1 MHFILAMIIAVI
13 LYNLQASYYRKH
25 WQDNLHAKVF
35 YDKTHANIGEII
47 TLTEQVNNEK
57 HLPLPVLY
65 VKFSTSRSF
74 LFEDM
79 DNAALSDR
87 YHRNDIFS
95 VMGQQQ
101 IIRKL
106 QFRTTKRGYYAIDHL
121 DLVVHDLFMK
131 ESFANKEANHTAL
144 YVYPALLTDRNS
156 LSLTSSIIGDLTQTD
171 LYEDPLSF
179 RGIREYRN
187 GDSMR
192 YINWKATAKTNDL
205 MVNTY
210 FDTQNTQ
217 VVLLF
222 NLETNLIQRDDKLH
236 EYMIRVVTT
245 LLHHMNNRDFAI
257 RLAINIT
264 DPLTE
269 AVIVTDV
276 GKGEEHLQSLLELLS
291 RLDLSR
297 ELTPFEDFFHD
308 KYALFKQTNSNTSY
322 IIVSNYRKE
331 ALLSE
336 FYDKKHQGHHIY
348 FLCPELA
355 KLCSPAKDIQYWEVM
370 PDEI

>member
-1 MHFILAMIIAVI
+1 MHYILAMIIAAG
-13 LYNLQASYYRKH
+13 LYYLQMSYYQKH
-25 WQDNLHAKVF
+25 WQEHLHAKVS
-35 YDKTHANIGEII
+35 YSKTHANIGETI

-65 VKFSTSRSF
+65 VKFSTSRTF

-79 DNAALSDR
+79 ENAAVSDR

-95 VMGQQQ
+95 IMGQQQ
-101 IIRKL
+101 IIRSL

-121 DLVVHDLFMK
+121 DLVVHDLFMRA
-131 ESFANKEANHTAL
+131 SFANKQSNHTAL
-144 YVYPALLTDRNS
+144 YVYPALLTDRHS
-156 LSLTSSIIGDLTQTD
+156 LNLTSSIIGDLTQTD

-179 RGIREYRN
+179 RGIREYMN

-192 YINWKATAKTNDL
+192 YINWKATAKTNEL

-210 FDTQNTQ
+210 FNIQNTE

-222 NLETNLIQRDDKLH
+222 NLDTNIIQRDEKLH
-236 EYMIRVVTT
+236 EYMICVVTT
-245 LLHHMNNRDFAI
+245 LLHHMNARDFAI
-257 RLAINIT
+257 RLAINTT

-269 AVIVTDV
+269 EVIITDI
-276 GKGEEHLQSLLELLS
+276 GKGQEHFQSLLESLS

-297 ELTPFEDFFHD
+297 ELTSFEDFFHD
-308 KYALFKQTNSNTSY
+308 KYTLFNRTNSDTSY
-322 IIVSNYRKE
+322 VIVSNYRKE
-331 ALLSE
+331 ALLTE
-336 FYDKKHQGHHIY
+336 YYEKKNQGYQIHFI
-348 FLCPELA
+348 CPEHTN
-355 KLCSPAKDIQYWEVM
+355 LCSPAKDIQYWEVM

>member
-1 MHFILAMIIAVI
+1 MHFILAMMIAAV
-13 LYNLQASYYRKH
+13 LYHLQMTYYQKH
-25 WQDNLHAKVF
+25 WQEHLHAKVS
-35 YDKTHANIGEII
+35 YSKTHANIGETI

-65 VKFSTSRSF
+65 VKFSTSRTF

-79 DNAALSDR
+79 DNAAISDR

-95 VMGQQQ
+95 IMGQQQ
-101 IIRKL
+101 ITRNL
-106 QFRTTKRGYYAIDHL
+106 QFRTTERGYYAIDHL
-121 DLVVHDLFMK
+121 DLVVHDLFMRA
-131 ESFANKEANHTAL
+131 SFANKELNHTAL
-144 YVYPALLTDRNS
+144 YVYPALLTDRTS
-156 LSLTSSIIGDLTQTD
+156 LSLTSSIIGDVAQTD

-179 RGIREYRN
+179 RGIREYMN

-192 YINWKATAKTNDL
+192 YINWKATAKANEL

-210 FDTQNTQ
+210 FDMQNTQ

-222 NLETNLIQRDDKLH
+222 NLETNVIQRDNKLH

-245 LLHHMNNRDFAI
+245 LLHHMNTRDFAL

-269 AVIVTDV
+269 EVIATDV
-276 GKGEEHLQSLLELLS
+276 GKGQEHLQSLLEILS

-297 ELTPFEDFFHD
+297 ELTTFQDFFHD
-308 KYALFKQTNSNTSY
+308 KYTLFSQTNSNTSY

-331 ALLSE
+331 GLLTE
-336 FYDKKHQGHHIY
+336 YYEKKVQGYQVH
-348 FLCPELA
+348 FLCPELTN
-355 KLCSPAKDIQYWEVM
+355 LCSPSKDIQYWEVK

>member
-1 MHFILAMIIAVI
+1 MHYILAMIIAVA
-13 LYNLQASYYRKH
+13 LYNLQSSYYRKH
-25 WQDNLHAKVF
+25 WQDHLDAKVS
-35 YDKTHANIGEII
+35 YSKNHANIGEII
-47 TLTEQVNNEK
+47 TLTEQINNAK

-65 VKFSTSRSF
+65 VKFSTSRTF

-79 DNAALSDR
+79 DNAAVSDR

-95 VMGQQQ
+95 IMGQQQ
-101 IIRKL
+101 IMRKL
-106 QFRTTKRGYYAIDHL
+106 QFRTTKRGYYAIDHV

-131 ESFANKEANHTAL
+131 ESFADKQPNHTAL
-144 YVYPALLTDRNS
+144 YVYPSLLTDRNS

-179 RGIREYRN
+179 RGIREYMN

-192 YINWKATAKTNDL
+192 YINWKATAKTNEL

-210 FDTQNTQ
+210 YDMQNTQ

-236 EYMIRVVTT
+236 EYMIQVVTT
-245 LLHHMNNRDFAI
+245 LLYHMNARDFAL
-257 RLAINIT
+257 RLAINID

-269 AVIVTDV
+269 EVIVTDV
-276 GKGEEHLQSLLELLS
+276 GKGDEHLQTLLEILS
-291 RLDLSR
+291 RLDLSK
-297 ELTPFEDFFHD
+297 ETTSFEEFFHD
-308 KYALFKQTNSNTSY
+308 KYAIFNQANSNTSY
-322 IIVSNYRKE
+322 VIVSNYRKE
-331 ALLSE
+331 ALLTE
-336 FYDKKHQGHHIY
+336 YYDKKHQGHRVH

-355 KLCSPAKDIQYWEVM
+355 KLCSPIKDIQYWEVM
-370 PDEI
+370 PNEI

>member
-1 MHFILAMIIAVI
+1 MHYILVMIIAMG
-13 LYNLQASYYRKH
+13 LYHLQMSYYEKH
-25 WQDNLHAKVF
+25 WQEHLSARVSYN
-35 YDKTHANIGEII
+35 KTHANIGEII

-65 VKFSTSRSF
+65 VKFSTSRTF
-74 LFEDM
+74 FFEDM
-79 DNAALSDR
+79 DNAAVSDR
-87 YHRNDIFS
+87 YHRNDVFS

-101 IIRKL
+101 IIRQL
-106 QFRTTKRGYYAIDHL
+106 EFRTTKRGYYAIEHL
-121 DLVVHDLFMK
+121 DLVVHDLFMRA
-131 ESFANKEANHTAL
+131 SFASKQPNHTAL
-144 YVYPALLTDRNS
+144 YVYPALLTDRHS
-156 LSLTSSIIGDLTQTD
+156 LALTSSIIGDLAQTD

-179 RGIREYRN
+179 RGIREYMS

-192 YINWKATAKTNDL
+192 YINWKATAKTNEL

-210 FDTQNTQ
+210 FDIQNTE

-222 NLETNLIQRDDKLH
+222 NLDTNVIQRDDNLQ

-245 LLHHMNNRDFAI
+245 LLHHMNTRDYAT

-269 AVIVTDV
+269 EVIITEV
-276 GKGEEHLQSLLELLS
+276 GKGREHFQSLMEKLA

-297 ELTPFEDFFHD
+297 DITSFDDFFQD
-308 KYALFKQTNSNTSY
+308 KYTLFNHTYSNTSY
-322 IIVSNYRKE
+322 VIVSNYRKE
-331 ALLSE
+331 VLLE
-336 FYDKKHQGHHIY
+336 EYYKKKNQGYQIHFI
-348 FLCPELA
+348 CPEHT
-355 KLCSPAKDIQYWEVM
+355 KHCSPVKDIQYWEVM

>member
-1 MHFILAMIIAVI
+1 MHYILVMIIAVG
-13 LYNLQASYYRKH
+13 LYHFQMTYYEKH
-25 WQDNLHAKVF
+25 WQDGLSAKVS
-35 YDKTHANIGEII
+35 YNRTHANIGEII

-65 VKFSTSRSF
+65 VKFSTSRTF

-79 DNAALSDR
+79 DNAAVSDR
-87 YHRNDIFS
+87 YHRNDVFS

-101 IIRKL
+101 IIRQL
-106 QFRTTKRGYYAIDHL
+106 QFRTTKRGYYVIDHL
-121 DLVVHDLFMK
+121 DLVVHDLFMRA
-131 ESFANKEANHTAL
+131 SFANKQANHTAL
-144 YVYPALLTDRNS
+144 YVYPALLTDRHS
-156 LSLTSSIIGDLTQTD
+156 LSLTSSIIGDMAQTD

-179 RGIREYRN
+179 RGIREYMS

-192 YINWKATAKTNDL
+192 YMNWKATAKTNEL

-210 FDTQNTQ
+210 FDIQNTE

-222 NLETNLIQRDDKLH
+222 NLDTDVIQRNDKLQ
-236 EYMIRVVTT
+236 EYMICVVAT
-245 LLHHMNNRDFAI
+245 LLHHMNAKGYAL

-269 AVIVTDV
+269 EVIVTDV
-276 GKGEEHLQSLLELLS
+276 GKGQEHFQSLLENLA

-297 ELTPFEDFFHD
+297 SLTSFEDFFHD
-308 KYALFKQTNSNTSY
+308 KYTLFNRTNSNTSY
-322 IIVSNYRKE
+322 VIVSNYRKE
-331 ALLSE
+331 ALLTE
-336 FYDKKHQGHHIY
+336 YYNKKSQGYRIH
-348 FLCPELA
+348 FLCPEHA
-355 KLCSPAKDIQYWEVM
+355 KHYTSIKDIQYWEVM